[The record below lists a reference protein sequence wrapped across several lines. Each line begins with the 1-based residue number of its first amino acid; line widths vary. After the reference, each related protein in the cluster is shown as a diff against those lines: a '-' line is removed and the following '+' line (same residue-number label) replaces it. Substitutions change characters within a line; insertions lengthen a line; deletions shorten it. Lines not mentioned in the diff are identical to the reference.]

1 VTPLHE
7 PGTLRFWSLAAAALV
22 IGSGL
27 SLALLGSVEVIPS
40 IFRNPVSDFV
50 QPGVTAWWFVLGGP
64 FRSAP
69 SSLSGI
75 VFAAIANAALW
86 LLGLFFL
93 VGAVRIFRRILA
105 APRT

>member
-1 VTPLHE
+1 MN
-7 PGTLRFWSLAAAALV
+7 PGTLRSWSLAAAVLV
-22 IGSGL
+22 IVSGAA
-27 SLALLGSVEVIPS
+27 LALLVSVEIIPS
-40 IFRNPVSDFV
+40 VFRNPLSDFV

-69 SSLSGI
+69 TSLSGI

-86 LLGLFFL
+86 LLVLFFL